1 MDALNCAGKLKTLK
15 TILQIKDSS
24 QDDDLTVY
32 LDMAREEILNWMY
45 INYADKPED
54 VEVPAKYD
62 GVIVQAV
69 VAGLNM
75 QGGEN
80 QFKHVENGITREW
93 HYTDMLEY
101 IRAHVNQIPRIG

>member
-1 MDALNCAGKLKTLK
+1 MNCVGKLKNLK
-15 TILQIKDSS
+15 SILKIASDDISM
-24 QDDDLTVY
+24 DDDLSTY
-32 LDMAREEILNWMY
+32 LDIAREEITNWMY
-45 INYADKPED
+45 INYADKPEE
-54 VEVPAKYD
+54 VELPRKYD
-62 GVIVQAV
+62 IVQVQAV
-69 VAGLNM
+69 IVGLNM